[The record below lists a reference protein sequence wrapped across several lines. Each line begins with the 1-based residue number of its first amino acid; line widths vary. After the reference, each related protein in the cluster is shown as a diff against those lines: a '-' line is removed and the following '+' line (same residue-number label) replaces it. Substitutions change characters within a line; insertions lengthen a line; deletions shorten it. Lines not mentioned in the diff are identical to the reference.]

1 MYTSQS
7 VGSMLG
13 GEVIEITGP
22 AFKPDDNILCTF
34 GDTETV
40 GIFLSEDK
48 CLCVTPQV
56 TNDGIVQLNIKITR
70 AGSAT
75 LNGGTKFRFG
85 EWI

>member
-13 GEVIEITGP
+13 GEVIVITGP
-22 AFKPDDNILCTF
+22 AFKPDDNILCAF
-34 GDTETV
+34 GDTEAV
-40 GIFLSEDK
+40 GIFLSENK

-56 TNDGIVQLNIKITR
+56 ANDGIVQLNIKITR